1 MYKVRWSYYKLRQLS
16 LLQSLMDSYY
26 KLRQLSL
33 LRSLMDSYYKV
44 RQIFITEGDTDGQL
58 LQIATTNLLQTAT
71 WIIKNCERC
80 YKVRWSYY
88 KNCDNTDKPP
98 RSFLVIAFINYLFTV
113 FIRLSA
119 QPRISAHPLGR
130 KSNKLPVV
138 SLRSMKRSV
147 ISMIL
152 RL

>member
-44 RQIFITEGDTDGQL
+44 RQIFITEGGTDGQL
-58 LQIATTNLLQTAT
+58 LQIATTYLSQTAT
-71 WIIKNCERC
+71 WIIKNCDRC
-80 YKVRWSYY
+80 YKVQWSYY

-98 RSFLVIAFINYLFTV
+98 RPLLVIAFINYLFTV

-130 KSNKLPVV
+130 KSNKLPV
-138 SLRSMKRSV
+138 SNN
-147 ISMIL
+147 
-152 RL
+152 RLS

>member
-44 RQIFITEGDTDGQL
+44 RQIFITEGGTDGQL
-58 LQIATTNLLQTAT
+58 LQIATTYLSQTAT
-71 WIIKNCERC
+71 WIIKNCDRC
-80 YKVRWSYY
+80 YKVQWSYY
-88 KNCDNTDKPP
+88 KNCDNTHEPP
-98 RSFLVIAFINYLFTV
+98 RPFLAIAFINYLSTV

-119 QPRISAHPLGR
+119 QP
-130 KSNKLPVV
+130 
-138 SLRSMKRSV
+138 
-147 ISMIL
+147 
-152 RL
+152 